1 MTDSIA
7 ITDVIIA
14 ALTAAIAVFAFTG
27 WRIADRVK
35 WLTGAMERH
44 SDQQRQITAK
54 QAGVEMVW
62 WDKNQAE
69 DGTFPHT
76 GEHKQVHRLKR
87 IYIGIPEH
95 RRMHSRWLPGPIERL
110 AIVAG
115 IAGLAVLAL
124 SKWTFPVTLDNLEWH
139 GDVMGL
145 GFLLVG
151 IFLGALLKIG
161 K

>member
-1 MTDSIA
+1 MTASIA
-7 ITDVIIA
+7 IWMNGVLTLAIVVIA
-14 ALTAAIAVFAFTG
+14 GVN

-44 SDQQRQITAK
+44 SDQQRQIAAK
-54 QAGVEMVW
+54 EAGVEMIW

-76 GEHKQVHRLKR
+76 GEHKQLHRLKR

-95 RRMHSRWLPGPIERL
+95 RRMRPRWLPGPIGRL

-115 IAGLAVLAL
+115 ITGLVVLAL
-124 SKWTFPVTLDNLEWH
+124 FEWTFPVTLDNLEWH
-139 GDVMGL
+139 GDVMGI

-151 IFLGALLKIG
+151 AAFGALLKMG
-161 K
+161 R